1 MRRIAAAITCLACLA
16 LAVGA
21 CGGGGGSSS
30 TSSTAGA
37 STTASTS
44 HKPVTITLWNGFT
57 ERELGV
63 IKQAVADFH
72 STHPWITVK
81 VVGGVN
87 DDKIIAAIRGGN
99 APDVAQSFTADNTG
113 AFCSSGGWID
123 LKPYMDKSQLDAGMF
138 PKAVQ
143 DYTQYQGKRCALP
156 MLADTYGLYYNKELF
171 AKAGITAPPKTMS
184 ELTADAKKLTVP
196 EGSSFKVVGF
206 DPAQGFYENA
216 PAHYGPLFGAT
227 WVDANNKS
235 VLSKQPGWVEF
246 MKWQKELIDFYGFD
260 KLRRWQAGA
269 GDEFSASNAFERG
282 KLAMAI
288 DGEYR
293 TAFINAEHPKLDYG
307 TAPMPV
313 ADDHPELYGSGYV
326 TGNIIGIPKSAKN
339 KDAAWELVKYLT
351 TDEHGLSVLS
361 NGLRNV
367 PTTTASLKSGELT
380 PDPKFKVFLDIFAN
394 PKTATTPITA
404 AGSANQEL
412 FQDMVAKWQ
421 AGKVADPQAGLVGV
435 DKQIDAQLANSSG
448 QQVP

>member
-1 MRRIAAAITCLACLA
+1 MRRIAAAAAFLAALA
-16 LAVGA
+16 LAA
-21 CGGGGGSSS
+21 CGGGGGRNEA
-30 TSSTAGA
+30 TTAA
-37 STTASTS
+37 STTAAS

-57 ERELGV
+57 DRELGV
-63 IKQAVADFH
+63 VNEAVAAFH
-72 STHPWITVK
+72 ASHPWITVK
-81 VVGGVN
+81 SVGGIN

-123 LKPYMDKSQLDAGMF
+123 LKPYMQASHLDAGMF
-138 PKAVQ
+138 PPAVQ
-143 DYTQYQGKRCALP
+143 NYTQFNGTRCALP
-156 MLADTYGLYYNKELF
+156 MLADTYGLYYNKALF
-171 AKAGITAPPKTMS
+171 KNAGITSPPKTMS

-196 EGSSFKVVGF
+196 DGNSFKVVGF

-216 PAHYGPLFGAT
+216 PAHYGPLFGAN
-227 WVDANNKS
+227 WVDDDKS
-235 VLSKQPGWVEF
+235 AIAKNPGWVEF
-246 MKWQKELIDFYGFD
+246 MQWQKGLIDFYGFD

-293 TAFINAEHPKLDYG
+293 TAFIKAEHPDLDYG

-313 ADDHPELYGSGYV
+313 ADSHPELYGAGYV
-326 TGNIIGIPKSAKN
+326 TGNIIGIPKSSKH

-351 TDEHGLSVLS
+351 TDQHALAVLS

-412 FQDMVAKWQ
+412 FQDYVNKWQ
-421 AGKVADPQAGLVGV
+421 AGKGGDLQGGLAQV
-435 DKQIDAQLANSSG
+435 DKQIDAQLANSAG
-448 QQVP
+448 TKVP

>member
-1 MRRIAAAITCLACLA
+1 MRRIAAAFALTTALA
-16 LAVGA
+16 LVA
-21 CGGGGGSSS
+21 CGGGGDSKSSTQSGAGSS
-30 TSSTAGA
+30 T
-37 STTASTS
+37 TS
-44 HKPVTITLWNGFT
+44 HEPVTITLWNGFT

-72 STHPWITVK
+72 GSHPWITVK

-113 AFCSSGGWID
+113 LFCSSGGWID
-123 LKPYMDKSQLDAGMF
+123 LKPYMDKSKIDAGMF
-138 PKAVQ
+138 PQAVQ
-143 DYTQYQGKRCALP
+143 TYTEYQGKRCALP
-156 MLADTYGLYYNKELF
+156 MLADTYGLYYNKDLF
-171 AKAGITAPPKTMS
+171 AKAGITSPPKTMS
-184 ELTADAKKLTVP
+184 ELTEAAKKLTVRD
-196 EGSSFKVVGF
+196 GDSFKVVGF

-216 PAHYGPLFGAT
+216 PAHYGPLFGAA
-227 WVDANNKS
+227 WVDGDNKS

-246 MKWQKELIDFYGFD
+246 MNWQKGLIDFYGFD

-269 GDEFSASNAFERG
+269 GDEFSAQNAFERG

-293 TAFINAEHPKLDYG
+293 TAFIKAEHPKLNYG

-313 ADDHPELYGSGYV
+313 ADSHPELYGAGYV
-326 TGNIIGIPKSAKN
+326 TGNIIGIPKGAKN

-351 TDEHGLSVLS
+351 TDEHALSVLS

-367 PTTTASLKSGELT
+367 PTTTSSLKSNELT
-380 PDPKFKVFLDIFAN
+380 PDPKFKVFLDIFAH

-412 FQDMVAKWQ
+412 FQDFVAKWQ
-421 AGKVADPQAGLVGV
+421 AGKVSDLPGGLANV

-448 QQVP
+448 TQVP

>member
-1 MRRIAAAITCLACLA
+1 MRRMAAAFALMTALA
-16 LAVGA
+16 LAA
-21 CGGGGGSSS
+21 CGGGGDGSK
-30 TSSTAGA
+30 
-37 STTASTS
+37 STTQSGGTSTTS
-44 HKPVTITLWNGFT
+44 HKPTTITLWNGFT

-63 IKQAVADFH
+63 VKQAVADFH
-72 STHPWITVK
+72 ASHPWITVK

-123 LKPYMDKSQLDAGMF
+123 LKPYMDKSGIQESMF
-138 PKAVQ
+138 PQAVQ
-143 DYTQYQGKRCALP
+143 TYTQFNGKRCALP
-156 MLADTYGLYYNKELF
+156 MLADTYGLYYNKDLF
-171 AKAGITAPPKTMS
+171 KKAGITSPPKTMS
-184 ELTADAKKLTVP
+184 ELTEDAKKLTVRD
-196 EGSSFKVVGF
+196 GDSFKVVGF

-216 PAHYGPLFGAT
+216 PAHYGPLFGAN
-227 WVDANNKS
+227 WVEGGNKS
-235 VLSKQPGWVEF
+235 AISKQPGWVEF
-246 MKWQKELIDFYGFD
+246 MNWQKGLIDFYGFD

-269 GDEFSASNAFERG
+269 GDEFSAQNAFERG

-293 TAFINAEHPKLDYG
+293 TAFIKAEHPDLNYG

-313 ADDHPELYGSGYV
+313 ADSHPELYGAGYV
-326 TGNIIGIPKSAKN
+326 TGNIVGIPKGAKD

-351 TDEHGLSVLS
+351 TDQHALAVLS

-367 PTTTASLKSGELT
+367 PTTTASLQSNELT

-412 FQDMVAKWQ
+412 FQDFVNKWQ
-421 AGKVADPQAGLVGV
+421 AGKVSDLAGGLATV
-435 DKQIDAQLANSSG
+435 DKQIDAQLANSAG
-448 QQVP
+448 QDVP

>member
-1 MRRIAAAITCLACLA
+1 MRRIAAAFALVTA
-16 LAVGA
+16 LAIAA
-21 CGGGGGSSS
+21 CGGGGGSKSTTQSGGSS
-30 TSSTAGA
+30 T
-37 STTASTS
+37 TS
-44 HKPVTITLWNGFT
+44 HEPVTITLWNGFT

-72 STHPWITVK
+72 SSHPWITVK

-123 LKPYMDKSQLDAGMF
+123 LKPYMDKSGIAASRF
-138 PKAVQ
+138 PQAVQ
-143 DYTQYQGKRCALP
+143 TYTEFQGKRCALP
-156 MLADTYGLYYNKELF
+156 MLADTYGLYYNKDLF
-171 AKAGITAPPKTMS
+171 KKAGITSPPKTMS
-184 ELTADAKKLTVP
+184 ELTADAKKLTVRDG
-196 EGSSFKVVGF
+196 ETFKVVGF

-227 WVDANNKS
+227 WVDGGDKS
-235 VLSKQPGWVEF
+235 VLARQPGWVEF
-246 MKWQKELIDFYGFD
+246 MKWQKDLIDFYGFD
-260 KLRRWQAGA
+260 RLRRWQAGA

-293 TAFINAEHPKLDYG
+293 TAFIKAEHPKLNYG

-313 ADDHPELYGSGYV
+313 ADSHPELYGAGYV
-326 TGNIIGIPKSAKN
+326 TGNIIGIPKGAKD

-351 TDEHGLSVLS
+351 TDEHALSVLS

-367 PTTTASLKSGELT
+367 PTTTSSLKSDELT
-380 PDPKFKVFLDIFAN
+380 PDPKFKVFLDIFAH

-412 FQDMVAKWQ
+412 FQDFVAKWQ
-421 AGKVADPQAGLVGV
+421 AGKVTDLAGGLASV
-435 DKQIDAQLANSSG
+435 DKQIDAQLANSAG
-448 QQVP
+448 QDVP

>member
-1 MRRIAAAITCLACLA
+1 MRRIAAAAAFIAALA
-16 LAVGA
+16 LAA
-21 CGGGGGSSS
+21 CGGGGDKSSSS
-30 TSSTAGA
+30 TAP
-37 STTASTS
+37 STTAAS

-57 ERELGV
+57 DRELGV
-63 IKQAVADFH
+63 INQAVAAFH
-72 STHPWITVK
+72 TSHPWITVK
-81 VVGGVN
+81 SVGGIN

-123 LKPYMDKSQLDAGMF
+123 LKPYMQASHLDASMF
-138 PKAVQ
+138 PPAVQ
-143 DYTQYQGKRCALP
+143 TYTQFNGTRCALP
-156 MLADTYGLYYNKELF
+156 MLADTYGLYYNKALF
-171 AKAGITAPPKTMS
+171 KKAGITSPPKTMS
-184 ELTADAKKLTVP
+184 ELTADAKKLTVRD
-196 EGSSFKVVGF
+196 GNSFKVVGF

-216 PAHYGPLFGAT
+216 PAHYGPLFGAS
-227 WVDANNKS
+227 WVDGDKS
-235 VLSKQPGWVEF
+235 AISKNPGWVEF
-246 MKWQKELIDFYGFD
+246 MQWQKGLVDFYGFD

-293 TAFINAEHPKLDYG
+293 TAFIKAEHPNLDYG

-313 ADDHPELYGSGYV
+313 ADSHPELYGAGYV
-326 TGNIIGIPKSAKN
+326 TGNIIGIPKSSKH

-351 TDEHGLSVLS
+351 TDQHALALLS

-380 PDPKFKVFLDIFAN
+380 PDPRFKVFLDIFAN
-394 PKTATTPITA
+394 AKTATTPITA

-412 FQDMVAKWQ
+412 FQDYVNKWQ
-421 AGKVADPQAGLVGV
+421 AGKGGDLQGGLQQV
-435 DKQIDAQLANSSG
+435 DKQIDAQLANSAG
-448 QQVP
+448 TKVP

>member
-1 MRRIAAAITCLACLA
+1 
-16 LAVGA
+16 
-21 CGGGGGSSS
+21 
-30 TSSTAGA
+30 
-37 STTASTS
+37 
-44 HKPVTITLWNGFT
+44 
-57 ERELGV
+57 
-63 IKQAVADFH
+63 
-72 STHPWITVK
+72 
-81 VVGGVN
+81 
-87 DDKIIAAIRGGN
+87 
-99 APDVAQSFTADNTG
+99 
-113 AFCSSGGWID
+113 
-123 LKPYMDKSQLDAGMF
+123 
-138 PKAVQ
+138 
-143 DYTQYQGKRCALP
+143 
-156 MLADTYGLYYNKELF
+156 
-171 AKAGITAPPKTMS
+171 
-184 ELTADAKKLTVP
+184 
-196 EGSSFKVVGF
+196 
-206 DPAQGFYENA
+206 
-216 PAHYGPLFGAT
+216 
-227 WVDANNKS
+227 
-235 VLSKQPGWVEF
+235 
-246 MKWQKELIDFYGFD
+246 MKWQKDLIDFYGFD

-313 ADDHPELYGSGYV
+313 ADDHPELYGAGYV

-351 TDEHGLSVLS
+351 VDEHGLSVLS

-380 PDPKFKVFLDIFAN
+380 PDPKFKVFLGIFAN

-421 AGKVADPQAGLVGV
+421 AGKVADPQAGLEQV

>member
-1 MRRIAAAITCLACLA
+1 MRRIAAAFALMTALA
-16 LAVGA
+16 LVA
-21 CGGGGGSSS
+21 CGGGGDSKSSTQSGEGSS
-30 TSSTAGA
+30 T
-37 STTASTS
+37 TS
-44 HKPVTITLWNGFT
+44 HEPVTITLWNGFT

-72 STHPWITVK
+72 GTHPWITVK

-113 AFCSSGGWID
+113 LFCSSGGWID
-123 LKPYMDKSQLDAGMF
+123 LKPYMDKSKIDAGMF
-138 PKAVQ
+138 PQAVQ
-143 DYTQYQGKRCALP
+143 TYTEYQGKRCALP
-156 MLADTYGLYYNKELF
+156 MLADTYGLYYNKDLF
-171 AKAGITAPPKTMS
+171 AKAGITSPPKTMS
-184 ELTADAKKLTVP
+184 ELTADAKKLTVRD
-196 EGSSFKVVGF
+196 GDSFKVVGF

-216 PAHYGPLFGAT
+216 PAHYGPLFGAA
-227 WVDANNKS
+227 WVDGDNKS
-235 VLSKQPGWVEF
+235 VLSKQPGWAEF
-246 MKWQKELIDFYGFD
+246 MNWQKGLIDFYGFD

-293 TAFINAEHPKLDYG
+293 TAFIKAEHPKLNYG

-313 ADDHPELYGSGYV
+313 ADSHSELYGAGYV
-326 TGNIIGIPKSAKN
+326 TGNIIGIPKGAKN
-339 KDAAWELVKYLT
+339 KDAAWELIKYLT

-367 PTTTASLKSGELT
+367 PTTTASLQSNELT
-380 PDPKFKVFLDIFAN
+380 PDPKFKIFLDIFAY

-412 FQDMVAKWQ
+412 FQDFVAKWQ
-421 AGKVADPQAGLVGV
+421 AGKVSDLTGGLANV

-448 QQVP
+448 TQVP

>member
-1 MRRIAAAITCLACLA
+1 MRRIAAALVLVTALA
-16 LAVGA
+16 LVA
-21 CGGGGGSSS
+21 CGGGGGGSKSS
-30 TSSTAGA
+30 TQTGGSST
-37 STTASTS
+37 TS

-63 IKQAVADFH
+63 IKRAVADFH
-72 STHPWITVK
+72 ASHPWITVK
-81 VVGGVN
+81 TVGGVN

-123 LKPYMDKSQLDAGMF
+123 LKPYMDKSGIQASMF
-138 PKAVQ
+138 PPAVQ
-143 DYTQYQGKRCALP
+143 TYTQFDGKRCALP
-156 MLADTYGLYYNKELF
+156 MLADTYGLYYNKDLF
-171 AKAGITAPPKTMS
+171 KKAGIAGPPKTMS
-184 ELTADAKKLTVP
+184 ELTADAKKLTVRD
-196 EGSSFKVVGF
+196 GDSFKVVGF

-216 PAHYGPLFGAT
+216 PAHYGPLFGAS
-227 WVDANNKS
+227 WVASGNKS
-235 VLSKQPGWVEF
+235 VLAQQPGWAEF
-246 MKWQKELIDFYGFD
+246 MKWQKDLIDFYGFD

-269 GDEFSASNAFERG
+269 GDEFSAQNAFERG

-293 TAFINAEHPKLDYG
+293 TAFINAEHPKLNYG

-313 ADDHPELYGSGYV
+313 ADSHPELYGAGYV
-326 TGNIIGIPKSAKN
+326 TGNIIGIPKGAKD

-351 TDEHGLSVLS
+351 VDDHALSVLS

-367 PTTTASLKSGELT
+367 PTTTASLKSDELT

-412 FQDMVAKWQ
+412 FQDFVSKWQ
-421 AGKVADPQAGLVGV
+421 AGKVADLVGGLATV
-435 DKQIDAQLANSSG
+435 DKQIDAQLANSAG
-448 QQVP
+448 QDVP

>member
-1 MRRIAAAITCLACLA
+1 MRRIAAAFALMTALA
-16 LAVGA
+16 LVA
-21 CGGGGGSSS
+21 CGGGGDSKSSTQSAAGSS
-30 TSSTAGA
+30 T
-37 STTASTS
+37 TS
-44 HKPVTITLWNGFT
+44 HEPVTITLWNGFT

-72 STHPWITVK
+72 GSHPWITVK

-113 AFCSSGGWID
+113 LFCSSGGWID
-123 LKPYMDKSQLDAGMF
+123 LKPYMDKSKIDAGMF
-138 PKAVQ
+138 PQAVQ
-143 DYTQYQGKRCALP
+143 TYTEYQGKRCALP
-156 MLADTYGLYYNKELF
+156 MLADTYGLYYNKDLF
-171 AKAGITAPPKTMS
+171 AKAGITSPPKTMS
-184 ELTADAKKLTVP
+184 ELTADAKKLTVRD
-196 EGSSFKVVGF
+196 GDSFKVVGF

-216 PAHYGPLFGAT
+216 PAHYGPLFGAA
-227 WVDANNKS
+227 WVDGDNKS
-235 VLSKQPGWVEF
+235 VISKQPGWTEF
-246 MKWQKELIDFYGFD
+246 MNWQKGLIDFYGFD

-293 TAFINAEHPKLDYG
+293 TAFIKAEHPKLNYG

-313 ADDHPELYGSGYV
+313 ADSHPELYGAGYV
-326 TGNIIGIPKSAKN
+326 TGNIIGIPKGAKN
-339 KDAAWELVKYLT
+339 KDAAWELIKYLT

-367 PTTTASLKSGELT
+367 PTTTASLQSNELT
-380 PDPKFKVFLDIFAN
+380 PDPKFKIFLDIFAH

-412 FQDMVAKWQ
+412 FQDFVAKWQ
-421 AGKVADPQAGLVGV
+421 AGKVSDLTGGLANV

-448 QQVP
+448 TQVP

>member
-1 MRRIAAAITCLACLA
+1 MRRIAAAFA
-16 LAVGA
+16 LMTALTLVA
-21 CGGGGGSSS
+21 CGGGGDSKSSTQSAAGSS
-30 TSSTAGA
+30 T
-37 STTASTS
+37 TS
-44 HKPVTITLWNGFT
+44 HEPVTITLWNGFT

-72 STHPWITVK
+72 GSHPWITVK

-113 AFCSSGGWID
+113 LFCSSGGWID
-123 LKPYMDKSQLDAGMF
+123 LKPYMDKSKIDAGMF
-138 PKAVQ
+138 PQAVQ
-143 DYTQYQGKRCALP
+143 TYTEYQGKRCALP
-156 MLADTYGLYYNKELF
+156 MLADTYGLYYNKDLF
-171 AKAGITAPPKTMS
+171 AKAGITSPPKTMS
-184 ELTADAKKLTVP
+184 ELTADAKKLTVRD
-196 EGSSFKVVGF
+196 GDSFKVVGF

-216 PAHYGPLFGAT
+216 PAHYGPLFGAA
-227 WVDANNKS
+227 WVDSDNKS
-235 VLSKQPGWVEF
+235 VLSKQPGWAEF
-246 MKWQKELIDFYGFD
+246 MNWQKGLIDFYGFD

-293 TAFINAEHPKLDYG
+293 TAFIKAEHPKLNYG
-307 TAPMPV
+307 TAPMPA
-313 ADDHPELYGSGYV
+313 ADSQPELYGAGYV
-326 TGNIIGIPKSAKN
+326 TGNIIGIPKGAKN
-339 KDAAWELVKYLT
+339 KDAAWELIKYLT

-367 PTTTASLKSGELT
+367 PTTTASLQSNELT
-380 PDPKFKVFLDIFAN
+380 PDPKFKIFLDIFAH

-412 FQDMVAKWQ
+412 FQDFVAKWQ
-421 AGKVADPQAGLVGV
+421 AGKVSDLTGGLANV

-448 QQVP
+448 TQVP